1 MDHLIIKYL
10 SKEISLEERHQ
21 LSKWLE
27 EDELNPKILEKYE
40 LYWTMSQHDFT
51 SPKNEVLAKIESEIE
66 QLEKKTSK
74 TGKISL
80 DRPIISYLKYAAVL
94 IIVFFLSFLTHRYTT
109 TESETPAIS
118 YVEKVSPP
126 GKKITTLLPDGTTV
140 KLNSGSKIIIPS
152 HFSGKKRE
160 VVLFGEAFFDVKRDE
175 EKPFVIKT
183 ADLEVEVLGTS
194 FDVKAYSDGTTQQV
208 AVRSGSVRVT
218 SSTPNQVVHLRQNEM
233 IRLSAG
239 GKLSKSTDLDKDMV
253 FGWMEQ
259 KLVFKDNSLME
270 VFKTI
275 EKWYGIEIKV
285 REASLSDKQYT
296 AVFENNPS
304 LDHVMG
310 SISHVYKFKY
320 ELNEKILIIEK

>member
-1 MDHLIIKYL
+1 MEL

-208 AVRSGSVRVT
+208 AVRSGS
-218 SSTPNQVVHLRQNEM
+218 
-233 IRLSAG
+233 RLYLCMVLPCFPLQYAG
-239 GKLSKSTDLDKDMV
+239 HPCMV
-253 FGWMEQ
+253 LQECPLG
-259 KLVFKDNSLME
+259 
-270 VFKTI
+270 
-275 EKWYGIEIKV
+275 
-285 REASLSDKQYT
+285 
-296 AVFENNPS
+296 
-304 LDHVMG
+304 
-310 SISHVYKFKY
+310 
-320 ELNEKILIIEK
+320 